1 MTISSRK
8 IMESQAL
15 KQAPWWEILLIM
27 ALSLGITLVSP
38 SLKLI
43 SILIPVAYLIADRHF
58 CHRTWTDIG
67 FNIRD
72 IPSGLLKTIGWVL
85 LVGLVIQAIAAFGSY
100 YFLPEYAQ
108 HIIARLPFEA
118 GSLNTGLFIALGIS
132 TLGEEIIYRALF
144 QERMTAFLP
153 PAAAIILSSLV
164 FAIMHFAPGPGL
176 IVLIDLLSVFVDSL
190 VFGVIFLRTHNVFV
204 AWIAHFLAD
213 IAGLLFILMIA

>member
-1 MTISSRK
+1 MTTSTRTVLGPHASRP
-8 IMESQAL
+8 
-15 KQAPWWEILLIM
+15 APWWEILLIM

-58 CHRTWTDIG
+58 RHRTWVEIG

-72 IPSGLLKTIGWVL
+72 IPTGLLKTIGWVL
-85 LVGLVIQAIAAFGSY
+85 LVGIVIQAIAAFGSY

-108 HIIARLPFEA
+108 HIIARMPFEV
-118 GSLNTGLFIALGIS
+118 GSLSAGLFIALGIS
-132 TLGEEIIYRALF
+132 TLGEEIIYRGLF
-144 QERMTAFLP
+144 QERLTTFLS

-164 FAIMHFAPGPGL
+164 FALMHFAPGPGL

-213 IAGLLFILMIA
+213 IAGLLFILMII